1 VLRSLTKTWA
11 LAGLRVGYALG
22 APEVLARLSA
32 TRPHWPLG
40 TLQLEAIAACCEP
53 AAIAAAEADA
63 RRLAVLRDEMAAGLT
78 SLGLDVIDGSAPFI
92 AFAVPDATLMRKHL
106 HTKGIAV
113 RRCDTFVGMG
123 NDYLRA
129 TVREEW
135 PVLIEALAEALR

>member
-1 VLRSLTKTWA
+1 
-11 LAGLRVGYALG
+11 
-22 APEVLARLSA
+22 
-32 TRPHWPLG
+32 
-40 TLQLEAIAACCEP
+40 
-53 AAIAAAEADA
+53 
-63 RRLAVLRDEMAAGLT
+63 
-78 SLGLDVIDGSAPFI
+78 
-92 AFAVPDATLMRKHL
+92 MRKHL

>member
-1 VLRSLTKTWA
+1 
-11 LAGLRVGYALG
+11 
-22 APEVLARLSA
+22 
-32 TRPHWPLG
+32 
-40 TLQLEAIAACCEP
+40 
-53 AAIAAAEADA
+53 
-63 RRLAVLRDEMAAGLT
+63 
-78 SLGLDVIDGSAPFI
+78 LGLDVIDGSAPFI
-92 AFAVPDATLMRKHL
+92 AFVVPDATLMRKYL